1 MVKKKKIEVNIA
13 CEEKNKRFVKTAI
26 LTDQK

>member
-1 MVKKKKIEVNIA
+1 MVKKKIEVNIA

-26 LTDQK
+26 LTDQR